1 MSKNIFYVSNTQP
14 ELFPQ
19 NSRTKFDQ
27 YIDINELDYIKYND
41 LEVAVKSISF
51 DTSFDRI
58 NINNTRR
65 FFSETRRT

>member
-1 MSKNIFYVSNTQP
+1 MSKNIFYISNTQP

-51 DTSFDRI
+51 DTRQYVDIGLDSNLI
-58 NINNTRR
+58 
-65 FFSETRRT
+65 S

>member
-51 DTSFDRI
+51 DTRQYVDIGLDLSLI
-58 NINNTRR
+58 HI
-65 FFSETRRT
+65 